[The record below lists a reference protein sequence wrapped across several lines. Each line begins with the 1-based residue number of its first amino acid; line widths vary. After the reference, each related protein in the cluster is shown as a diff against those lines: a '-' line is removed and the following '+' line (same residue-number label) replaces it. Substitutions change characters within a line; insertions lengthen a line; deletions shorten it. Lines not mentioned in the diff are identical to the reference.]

1 MPKLKLTYFDFDG
14 GRGEAIR
21 LALVLGK
28 VPFEDDRISRE
39 QFLQIQKELPY
50 GALPV
55 LYSDG
60 APLAQSNAIA
70 RYVGKLSDMYPQDPW
85 QAARCDEVLE
95 TIEEM
100 TAEIGAT
107 IHLADEEKKTRRLA
121 LVAGRLPQFLRGLEA
136 SLQSGG
142 AKFYA
147 NENLTVA
154 DLKSAD
160 LVQWLSSGTLDH
172 VATDIVST
180 NAPTVFQ
187 HSERVKNEP
196 RIKAYYEARSKTSR

>member
-1 MPKLKLTYFDFDG
+1 MPNLKFTYFDFDG

-28 VPFEDDRISRE
+28 VPFEDDRVSRE
-39 QFLQIQKELPY
+39 QFLKIQKDLPY

-55 LYSDG
+55 LFVDG

-70 RYVGKLSDMYPQDPW
+70 RYAGKLSDMYPQEPW

-100 TAEIGAT
+100 TMEIGAT
-107 IHLADEEKKTRRLA
+107 IHLADEEKKTRRQA
-121 LVAGRLPQFLRGLEA
+121 LVADRLPLFLRGLE
-136 SLQSGG
+136 SRLQSGG

-147 NENLTVA
+147 NESLTVA

-172 VATDIVST
+172 VPKDIVSA
-180 NAPTVFQ
+180 NSPSVFQ
-187 HSERVKNEP
+187 HAERVKNEP
-196 RIKAYYEARSKTSR
+196 RIKAYYEARANASR